1 MSEPRNNLAEF
12 MIGLMCGIGCFI
24 ATAMLAGLAVAA
36 LPTVVA
42 LLWLV
47 LVVGLVA
54 TIGLIAR
61 FYQQGRSACAAG
73 AITGAALPFLALG
86 ACAALVAANGGCC

>member
-24 ATAMLAGLAVAA
+24 ATALLAGLALAA
-36 LPTVVA
+36 LPTAGA
-42 LLWLV
+42 LLGLAV
-47 LVVGLVA
+47 LAGLIAA
-54 TIGLIAR
+54 TVLIAR
-61 FYQQGRSACAAG
+61 FLRQGRSACAAG

-86 ACAALVAANGGCC
+86 ACAAAVAANGGFG